1 MSDSQDTTET
11 VRREMVENQKAEGPM
26 TRAELEAR
34 HGQVWTPEELSAAYG
49 VQGFMAPFV
58 IVQRKADSAIGTLS
72 FQHDPRFY
80 WGFEKDLE

>member
-1 MSDSQDTTET
+1 MNDYSEEA
-11 VRREMVENQKAEGPM
+11 RRKLVSNQKANGPLG
-26 TRAELEAR
+26 REQLESA
-34 HGQVWTPEELSAAYG
+34 HGQLWTTKELIRDFA